1 MTDLGSVLGGILR
14 QLKIK
19 AKIKQCQREGAFL
32 VCDIVLE
39 PGGKVRQIE
48 RHSMEIALAIK
59 AYAEPIVYAVPSEGV
74 VRLELMMED
83 QGPIPFQDVVC
94 SKEFQNSDA
103 VLPIAMG
110 VVRNGRRL
118 VADLTQMPHLL
129 VAGTTGSGK
138 SMALHAVINSMLL
151 RGPQV
156 RLALIDPKRIEFSHY
171 IGIPQLYAPIA
182 RDAEAAIAL
191 LKSLV
196 SDMETRF
203 TRLQK
208 AKCRDITQYRGS
220 MPYIVVVV
228 DEFADLMMISKRMVQ
243 ELICRLAQK
252 SRACG
257 IHLVLAT
264 QRPSVD
270 VITGSIKA
278 NFPSRMSC
286 QVSSAVDSRVVL
298 DRNGA
303 ERLTGKGDAILDCP
317 SNRFVRLKGVYLSE
331 ADIMLNAKNSASSQS
346 WWRRLWTTKS

>member
-1 MTDLGSVLGGILR
+1 MTDPVVTLGNILQ

-19 AKIKQCQREGAFL
+19 ARVKKCCREGSFL
-32 VCDIVLE
+32 VCDIALE

-59 AYAEPIVYAVPSEGV
+59 AYAEPIVYPVPIEGI

-83 QGPIPFQDVVC
+83 QGAVPFQDVVL
-94 SKEFQNSDA
+94 SKEFQNSNA
-103 VLPIAMG
+103 ILPIALG

-118 VADLTQMPHLL
+118 VVDLAQMPHLL
-129 VAGTTGSGK
+129 IAGTTGSGK
-138 SMALHAVINSMLL
+138 SMALHAIINSMLL
-151 RGPQV
+151 QGSQV

-171 IGIPQLYAPIA
+171 IGISQLYAPIA
-182 RDAEAAIAL
+182 RDSETSIAL
-191 LKSLV
+191 LKVLLA
-196 SDMETRF
+196 DMEIRF
-203 TRLQK
+203 ARLQK
-208 AKCRDITQYRGS
+208 AKCRDITQFKGAMS
-220 MPYIVVVV
+220 HVVVII
-228 DEFADLMMISKRMVQ
+228 DEFADLMMASRRMAQ

-257 IHLVLAT
+257 IHIVLAT
-264 QRPSVD
+264 QRPSTD
-270 VITGSIKA
+270 VVTGLIKA

-317 SNRFVRLKGVYLSE
+317 GNRFIRLKGVYLSE
-331 ADIMLNAKNSASSQS
+331 MDIMLNVKQNASNQS
-346 WWRRLWTTKS
+346 WWRRLWTTKP